1 MKIKLV
7 FVILLLIL
15 ANIHANPNAE
25 GEMWIRVSDY
35 NDYIRGGV
43 TITVYNSLWQIV
55 DIATTANYTVE
66 QSGNAFMYMDD
77 EPISN
82 PSASYVIGPLKYGGT
97 YYFVIDNKY
106 AEIQID
112 SNTSTPDE
120 HLRFRG
126 STFYLDPEHKI
137 MTLESQGDWNEKIIT
152 AKNSFNDGKI
162 KIDNELFTN
171 IGSSGVTKSFGEPTF
186 PHSLTAYDNQ
196 TSGDYV
202 RKYQNWTGSNG
213 LNTSNIVTPIQAE
226 AATYTA
232 NFLKQFN
239 ITFKNS
245 FVNVGNGGNIKV
257 EGSTVSSPTG
267 IYNITQYDQQGISF
281 EAVNQTINGIYYTFS
296 HWDDN
301 STSKSRT
308 LTPPDHHNYVATFI
322 GKPVGVGNSVTFNS
336 GDPVGT
342 PVKLNWID
350 NQNPNVKYKIYRKH
364 GKNGTISQIA
374 TVNSG
379 VQKYT
384 DYEMS
389 ITNNT
394 STDNLTWYDV
404 RAYYTTEGTSADDN
418 FKTIYADNLAKQN
431 NSKKDSIYVSAE
443 TITENSITCFPNPFN
458 PTTTIYYKLKEKG
471 QVVIK
476 VYDMLGKEVAILE
489 NTIKPM
495 GEYVAKFDG
504 SRLSSGMYILR
515 MQLNNYSQS
524 HKILLAK

>member
-1 MKIKLV
+1 MKIKLALL
-7 FVILLLIL
+7 ILLLTL
-15 ANIHANPNAE
+15 ANIHANPYAQ

-35 NDYIRGGV
+35 NDNIRGGV
-43 TITVYNSLWQIV
+43 TITVYNSGWQIV
-55 DIATTANYTVE
+55 DIATTAYYTVE
-66 QSGNAFMYMDD
+66 QSGNAFMYMTG

-82 PSASYVIGPLKYGGT
+82 PSAFYVIGPLNYNAT

-106 AEIQID
+106 AKIAIGSQ
-112 SNTSTPDE
+112 TGTPDE

-126 STFYLDPEHKI
+126 STFYLDSVHEI
-137 MTLESQGDWNEKIIT
+137 MTLVSQASWNEKTII
-152 AKNSFNDGKI
+152 AKNSFNAGKL

-171 IGSSGVTKSFGEPTF
+171 IGSSGVTKKFGQPTF

-213 LNTSNIVTPIQAE
+213 LNTSNIITPIQAE
-226 AATYTA
+226 TATYTA

-257 EGSTVSSPTG
+257 EGSTESSPTG

-281 EAVNQTINGIYYTFS
+281 EAVNQTINGISYTFS
-296 HWDDN
+296 HWDDG

-308 LTPPDHHNYVATFI
+308 LTPPDHHDYIATFT

-336 GDPVGT
+336 GAVGT
-342 PVKLNWID
+342 PIKLYWND
-350 NQNPNVKYKIYRKH
+350 NPNSNVNYKIYRKH
-364 GKNGTISQIA
+364 GKFGTISQIA

-379 VQKYT
+379 LETYT

-389 ITNNT
+389 HTNNT

-404 RAYYTTEGTSADDN
+404 RAYYTTEGTSADAN
-418 FKTIYADNLAKQN
+418 FKTIYAEYLPKQN
-431 NSKKDSIYVSAE
+431 NSNEDTTFISTEEV
-443 TITENSITCFPNPFN
+443 TENSITCFPNPFN
-458 PTTTIYYKLKEKG
+458 PTTTVYYRVKEKG

-476 VYDMLGKEVAILE
+476 VYDMLGKEVQILE
-489 NTIKPM
+489 NNTKPM

-504 SRLSSGMYILR
+504 SRLSSGIYILK
-515 MQLNNYSQS
+515 MQINNYSQS
-524 HKILLAK
+524 HKILLTK